1 MSPEPAL
8 SNVDPGFGPRFEQDN
23 FPDPPR
29 DLTFRKLMAVLGP
42 AVIALGGT
50 IGGGE
55 WLVGPSLF
63 VKWGLAL
70 LWITTVS
77 SLLQVFLNLE
87 MCRYTLY
94 TGEPIT
100 VGFMRLAPGKAF
112 WGWVFTIAGFLERA
126 LPGWALGAAT
136 ALAAFQI
143 GRIPGAPDKGTVLI
157 WGYVVFA
164 SCCIIISLG
173 RTIERTLEW
182 ANWIMMIVV
191 LGGLLLLDLYIVPAS
206 VWWEGIKGF
215 FTFGFVPK
223 GVDLLLLGAL
233 VGYSA
238 YGGFGNNAISNWYRD
253 KGYGMG
259 GKVGYIPAA
268 IGGKEVHVSH
278 VGKIAP
284 QTPENLDRWRGWWK
298 LLNIDQWVVFYG
310 GAMAGMF
317 LPGILYVG
325 TLPRGESLPSWGI
338 AASTASGL
346 IKELGSF
353 GWFLAL
359 FFGFWILYSTAIS
372 NVDLVVRQATDMLWW
387 GVEGIRRWAK
397 ADIRRVY
404 YTLLIVFFA
413 WGVTFVNI
421 TLPLVI
427 FAISANIANFTM
439 ALSAILTIRVN
450 RKFLPKEYRGSAFRE
465 VMLILNLLFFGF
477 FFAVFLLNRFFGLKF

>member
-1 MSPEPAL
+1 MSAEPVL
-8 SNVDPGFGPRFEQDN
+8 SDADPGYGPRFERDD
-23 FPDPPR
+23 FPTPPR

-55 WLVGPSLF
+55 WLVGPALF

-112 WGWVFTIAGFLERA
+112 WGWLFTIVGFLERA
-126 LPGWALGAAT
+126 LPGWALGTAT
-136 ALAAFQI
+136 ALAALQL
-143 GRIPGAPDKGTVLI
+143 GKIPGGPDRGTVVV

-164 SCCIIISLG
+164 SCCIIVSLG
-173 RTIERTLEW
+173 KTIERTLEW

-191 LGGLLLLDLYIVPAS
+191 LGGLFLLDLYIVPAS
-206 VWWEGIKGF
+206 VWWEGIRGF
-215 FTFGFVPK
+215 FTFGFVPR

-259 GKVGYIPAA
+259 GRVGYIPAA

-284 QTPENLDRWRGWWK
+284 QTPENLDRFRGWWK
-298 LLNIDQWVVFYG
+298 LLNIDQWFVFYG
-310 GAMAGMF
+310 GAMVGMF

-325 TLPRGESLPSWGI
+325 TLPRGEALPSWGI

-346 IKELGSF
+346 IQKMGNF

-427 FAISANIANFTM
+427 FAISANVANFTM

-450 RKFLPKEYRGSAFRE
+450 RKFLPKEYRGSTFRE
-465 VMLILNLLFFGF
+465 VVLVLNLVFFGF
-477 FFAVFLLNRFFGLKF
+477 FFTVFLLNRFFGLKF